1 MARMSDDLKHEY
13 HARRRAERRARRLA
27 EYRRGLRPFAVAGWQ
42 TSKEHNVGG
51 LVRTVHAAAA
61 AELLLVGDKEFNA
74 EAARTA
80 EQYTEIR
87 ILPDAEALLAHVAER
102 RYRLVAVELDERAVD
117 IFDAEWPERPCLLLG
132 AELGGLPPELLGASE
147 LVVQIPQW
155 GLVPCLNVA
164 VAGSIAVYHY
174 LAFLHRTGRLDRP
187 HGGLV
192 RSLDAGSPP

>member
-1 MARMSDDLKHEY
+1 MTDELRHRF
-13 HARRRAERRARRLA
+13 HAERRAERRARRLA

-61 AELLLVGDKEFNA
+61 AELLLVGDKEFNV

-87 ILPDAEALLAHVAER
+87 ILPDADALLAHVADR
-102 RYRLVAVELDERAVD
+102 GYRLVAVELDDRAVN
-117 IFDAEWPERPCLLLG
+117 IFEAEWPERPCLLLG
-132 AELGGLPPELLGASE
+132 AELGGLPPGLLDAAD

-164 VAGSIAVYHY
+164 VAGSIAVYSY
-174 LAFLHRTGRLDRP
+174 LASRHREGHLDRP
-187 HGGLV
+187 DGGLV
-192 RSLDAGSPP
+192 LATDVAAPR

>member
-1 MARMSDDLKHEY
+1 MTDDQKHRF
-13 HARRRAERRARRLA
+13 HAERRAERRARRLA

-61 AELLLVGDKEFNA
+61 AELLLVGDKEFNV

-87 ILPDAEALLAHVAER
+87 VLPDADALLAHVAGR
-102 RYRLVAVELDERAVD
+102 GYWLVAVELDDRAVN
-117 IFDAEWPERPCLLLG
+117 IFEAEWPERPCLLLG
-132 AELGGLPPELLGASE
+132 AELGGLPAELLDAAE

-174 LAFLHRTGRLDRP
+174 LASLHRGGRLDRP
-187 HGGLV
+187 AGGLA
-192 RSLDAGSPP
+192 SATGAGPRP